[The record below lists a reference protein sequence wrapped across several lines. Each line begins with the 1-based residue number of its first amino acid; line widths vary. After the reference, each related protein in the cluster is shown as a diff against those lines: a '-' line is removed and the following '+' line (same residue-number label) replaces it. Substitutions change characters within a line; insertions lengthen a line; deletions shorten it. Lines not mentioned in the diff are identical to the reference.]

1 MNNTTTIY
9 TRPIILKV
17 GDRVRLVEPEVL
29 ISRSNDSDVSYEK
42 LEDGAYCFN
51 GSLDAISF
59 NSAYVNQEMLN
70 ELSKWDTQEIAH
82 IDRDGDIKFADIP
95 WAWPKEVVLELVDEN
110 DNTMNIVDSSIVSY
124 VRIYKD
130 EVGEEA
136 FSDYCLIPHAV
147 LSKED
152 NGNSVY
158 FYTISQNNIDPSKH
172 LE

>member
-82 IDRDGDIKFADIP
+82 IDSNGDIKFADIP

>member
-42 LEDGAYCFN
+42 LEDGTYCFN

-59 NSAYVNQEMLN
+59 NSADVNQEMLN

-82 IDRDGDIKFADIP
+82 IDSDGDIKFADIP
-95 WAWPKEVVLELVDEN
+95 WTWPKEVVLELVDEN

-130 EVGEEA
+130 EVGEKA

>member
-59 NSAYVNQEMLN
+59 NSADVNQEMLN

-82 IDRDGDIKFADIP
+82 IDSNGDIKFADIP

>member
-29 ISRSNDSDVSYEK
+29 ISRSTNKDNISIDLVDGKFLFEF
-42 LEDGAYCFN
+42 EDDELYF
-51 GSLDAISF
+51 SF
-59 NSAYVNQEMLN
+59 ADVNQEMLN
-70 ELSKWDTQEIAH
+70 ELSKWDTQEIAQ
-82 IDRDGDIKFADIP
+82 IDSDGDIKFEDIP
-95 WAWPKEVVLELVDEN
+95 WTWPKEVVLELVDEN
-110 DNTMNIVDSSIVSY
+110 DNPINIVDSSIVSY

-130 EVGEEA
+130 EVGDEA
-136 FSDYCLIPHAV
+136 FSDYCLMPHSV

>member
-59 NSAYVNQEMLN
+59 NSADVNQEMLN

-82 IDRDGDIKFADIP
+82 IDSDGDIKFADIP
-95 WAWPKEVVLELVDEN
+95 WTWPKEVVLELVDEN